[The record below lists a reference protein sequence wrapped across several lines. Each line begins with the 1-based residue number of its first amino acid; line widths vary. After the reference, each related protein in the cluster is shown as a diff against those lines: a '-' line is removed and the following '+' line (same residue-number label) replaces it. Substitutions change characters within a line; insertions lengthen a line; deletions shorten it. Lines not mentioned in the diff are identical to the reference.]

1 MEQRI
6 IYQHHLTLIY
16 LISIPNPNTDD
27 IPNANTNASQNP
39 DHLFAS
45 KKPQF
50 HHFIAILKK
59 NMLSLLD
66 HFIDQANDHQGFEP
80 DHRDRQCCSL
90 LHTPQFLRS
99 FGLY

>member
-16 LISIPNPNTDD
+16 LISIPNPNTDH
-27 IPNANTNASQNP
+27 IPNANTNAAQNP

-66 HFIDQANDHQGFEP
+66 LFIDQADDHG
-80 DHRDRQCCSL
+80 
-90 LHTPQFLRS
+90 
-99 FGLY
+99 

>member
-39 DHLFAS
+39 DHLFAL

-50 HHFIAILKK
+50 HQKSVDFVSS
-59 NMLSLLD
+59 LS
-66 HFIDQANDHQGFEP
+66 F
-80 DHRDRQCCSL
+80 CVV
-90 LHTPQFLRS
+90 
-99 FGLY
+99 